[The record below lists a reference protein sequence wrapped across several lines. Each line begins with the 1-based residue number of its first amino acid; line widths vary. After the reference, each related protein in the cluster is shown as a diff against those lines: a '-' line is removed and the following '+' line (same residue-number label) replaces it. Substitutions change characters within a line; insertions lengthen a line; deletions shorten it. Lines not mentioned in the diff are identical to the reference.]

1 MVLADILSSGILG
14 GGEKGVVDKSWASV
28 SPFRFVVT
36 LLNSFRRDVSL
47 GVTRVKRTV
56 DGMAPVPGHGNVVAS
71 AIAYL

>member
-1 MVLADILSSGILG
+1 M
-14 GGEKGVVDKSWASV
+14 VDKSWASV

-56 DGMAPVPGHGNVVAS
+56 DGMAPVPGHGNVAAS